1 MKIKIISV
9 GNTSPKWVKDEI
21 VKYISMLDDC
31 FKVELIDIKSNK
43 NQKSIEQKKLQ
54 EAKKITKFINDDFII
69 SLDESG
75 ALCTSKNLS
84 KNLYNWMQNF
94 SKITFIIGGADG
106 LDKEILKN
114 SNWVWSLSKLTFPH
128 NLVKIILLEQ
138 LYRGSTILNKHP
150 YHRE

>member
-54 EAKKITKFINDDFII
+54 EAKKITKFINDDFVI

-84 KNLYNWMQNF
+84 KN
-94 SKITFIIGGADG
+94 FINA
-106 LDKEILKN
+106 
-114 SNWVWSLSKLTFPH
+114 
-128 NLVKIILLEQ
+128 
-138 LYRGSTILNKHP
+138 
-150 YHRE
+150 